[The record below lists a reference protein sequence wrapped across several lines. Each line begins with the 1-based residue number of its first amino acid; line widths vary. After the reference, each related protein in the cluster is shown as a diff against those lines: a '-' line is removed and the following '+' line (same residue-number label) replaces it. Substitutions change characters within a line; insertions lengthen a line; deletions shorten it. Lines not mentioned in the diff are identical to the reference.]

1 MVRLVGPHSPS
12 DLTPKYKFMPL
23 RIPYKRVDW
32 INTGFLIGITI
43 VALIGSP
50 LYLWHFG
57 IDWFIGAMFLFL
69 VMSTGLSITLGY
81 HRLFSHLSF
90 KAKWPVKLFT
100 LIFGACAF
108 ENSVLNWASD
118 HRRHHKHVDHKDD
131 PYDITRGFFWAHM
144 GWIFFKLIPEQPMD
158 NVADLRKDAL
168 VMWQNRWDKFLAVAV
183 GLLGPALL
191 GFLWNGWV
199 GALGGFLIA
208 GVLRVFVVQ
217 QSTFFINSLCHT
229 IGRQPYSSRCS
240 AKDSALM
247 ALLTF
252 GEGYHNFHH
261 EFQHDYRNG
270 VKPWN
275 FDPTK
280 WTIWMLSK
288 VGLISNCRTVST
300 SRILL
305 AEIAEARRTADARLA
320 FIDASSVTVCER
332 ARSAV
337 NDLQE
342 RLAAAYHELE
352 HAIAEKA
359 EMSRHRVNRWRSDI
373 RELMQ
378 SLANLKPL
386 PA

>member
-1 MVRLVGPHSPS
+1 
-12 DLTPKYKFMPL
+12 MPL

-43 VALIGSP
+43 AALIGSP

-69 VMSTGLSITLGY
+69 AMSTGLSITLGY

-168 VMWQNRWDKFLAVAV
+168 VMWQNRWDKVLAVAV

-208 GVLRVFVVQ
+208 GVLRVFMVQ

-240 AKDSALM
+240 AKDSTLM
-247 ALLTF
+247 AFLTF

-288 VGLISNCRTVST
+288 VGLISNCRTVSA

-305 AEIAEARRTADARLA
+305 AEIAEARRTADVRLA
-320 FIDASSVTVCER
+320 SIDASSVTVCER

-352 HAIAEKA
+352 RAIAEKA

>member
-1 MVRLVGPHSPS
+1 
-12 DLTPKYKFMPL
+12 
-23 RIPYKRVDW
+23 
-32 INTGFLIGITI
+32 
-43 VALIGSP
+43 
-50 LYLWHFG
+50 
-57 IDWFIGAMFLFL
+57 
-69 VMSTGLSITLGY
+69 
-81 HRLFSHLSF
+81 
-90 KAKWPVKLFT
+90 
-100 LIFGACAF
+100 
-108 ENSVLNWASD
+108 
-118 HRRHHKHVDHKDD
+118 
-131 PYDITRGFFWAHM
+131 
-144 GWIFFKLIPEQPMD
+144 
-158 NVADLRKDAL
+158 
-168 VMWQNRWDKFLAVAV
+168 
-183 GLLGPALL
+183 
-191 GFLWNGWV
+191 
-199 GALGGFLIA
+199 
-208 GVLRVFVVQ
+208 
-217 QSTFFINSLCHT
+217 
-229 IGRQPYSSRCS
+229 
-240 AKDSALM
+240 M

-352 HAIAEKA
+352 RAIAEKA